1 MSVTCDLP
9 SPSVHQP
16 AVIAITHNRKDP
28 GARVPATIS
37 IKASIAASAYIRSL
51 TKRNCRF
58 WTEDDDKLLRSMA
71 AAGKSITLMT
81 VKLGRPIRVIKS
93 RAQELHIA
101 LPGEDKNTKRW
112 VG

>member
-1 MSVTCDLP
+1 
-9 SPSVHQP
+9 
-16 AVIAITHNRKDP
+16 
-28 GARVPATIS
+28 
-37 IKASIAASAYIRSL
+37 
-51 TKRNCRF
+51 
-58 WTEDDDKLLRSMA
+58 MA

-81 VKLGRPIRVIKS
+81 VKLGRPIRTIKA

>member
-1 MSVTCDLP
+1 MGHTRHRKTDAWP
-9 SPSVHQP
+9 SLIGLKTL
-16 AVIAITHNRKDP
+16 AM
-28 GARVPATIS
+28 
-37 IKASIAASAYIRSL
+37 
-51 TKRNCRF
+51 TKRNFRL
-58 WTEDDDKLLRSMA
+58 WTEDDDNLLRSMA

>member
-1 MSVTCDLP
+1 MGQQTVAMTTSTRR
-9 SPSVHQP
+9 H
-16 AVIAITHNRKDP
+16 
-28 GARVPATIS
+28 G
-37 IKASIAASAYIRSL
+37 
-51 TKRNCRF
+51 RF
-58 WTEDDDKLLRSMA
+58 WTEEDDTLLRAMA

-81 VKLGRPIRVIKS
+81 VKLGRPIRTIKA

>member
-1 MSVTCDLP
+1 M
-9 SPSVHQP
+9 
-16 AVIAITHNRKDP
+16 
-28 GARVPATIS
+28 
-37 IKASIAASAYIRSL
+37 
-51 TKRNCRF
+51 
-58 WTEDDDKLLRSMA
+58 DDDDNLLRSMA

>member
-1 MSVTCDLP
+1 VGHTRHRKTDAWP
-9 SPSVHQP
+9 SLIGLKTL
-16 AVIAITHNRKDP
+16 AM
-28 GARVPATIS
+28 
-37 IKASIAASAYIRSL
+37 

-101 LPGEDKNTKRW
+101 LPGEDKSTKRW

>member
-1 MSVTCDLP
+1 MFKAPQTALLSTLLG
-9 SPSVHQP
+9 
-16 AVIAITHNRKDP
+16 ATVI
-28 GARVPATIS
+28 
-37 IKASIAASAYIRSL
+37 L
-51 TKRNCRF
+51 
-58 WTEDDDKLLRSMA
+58 A

>member
-1 MSVTCDLP
+1 M
-9 SPSVHQP
+9 
-16 AVIAITHNRKDP
+16 
-28 GARVPATIS
+28 
-37 IKASIAASAYIRSL
+37 

-58 WTEDDDKLLRSMA
+58 WTEDDDILLLSMA

-81 VKLGRPIRVIKS
+81 VKFGRPIRVIKS

-112 VG
+112 VGAQKTRQRASRLVRCGRCNAVRGTLEELHDLARRGNDVFEFQSARQ